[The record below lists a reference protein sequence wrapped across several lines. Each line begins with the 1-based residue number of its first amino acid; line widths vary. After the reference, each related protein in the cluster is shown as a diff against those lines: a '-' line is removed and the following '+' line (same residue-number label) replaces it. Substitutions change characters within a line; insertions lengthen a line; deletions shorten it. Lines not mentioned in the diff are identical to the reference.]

1 MFSQLNQREII
12 LSQQGKS
19 MQRVSEFAPIEEA
32 LFKLDGDQHARVLL
46 SDDEGAYIRVLGRMD
61 LLAICLGKN
70 VESQLNHYVL
80 SLSKRDEEELTF
92 SFGTVTTQIQK
103 NDLMALEDALLLA
116 RCFFEEK
123 AFPPAYNLREIDKP
137 LF

>member
-19 MQRVSEFAPIEEA
+19 MQRVSEFAPVEEA
-32 LFKLDGDQHARVLL
+32 LFRLDGDQHARVLL
-46 SDDEGAYIRVLGRMD
+46 SDDEGASVRILGRKD
-61 LLAICLGKN
+61 LLAICTGQKH
-70 VESQLNHYVL
+70 ETQLNHFVL

-103 NDLMALEDALLLA
+103 NELMALEDALLLA

-123 AFPPAYNLREIDKP
+123 DFPPAYNLREIDKP

>member
-1 MFSQLNQREII
+1 MFSQIHQREII

-19 MQRVSEFAPIEEA
+19 MQRISDFAPIEEA
-32 LFKLDGDQHARVLL
+32 LLNLDGDLHARVLL
-46 SDDEGAYIRVLGRMD
+46 SDDDGNYVRVLGRKD
-61 LLAICLGKN
+61 LLAICHGRSIDN
-70 VESQLNHYVL
+70 QLSHYML
-80 SLSKRDEEELTF
+80 SLSKRDEEEMTF

-116 RCFFEEK
+116 QYFFEQK
-123 AFPPAYNLREIDKP
+123 DFPPAYNMREIEKP

>member
-1 MFSQLNQREII
+1 
-12 LSQQGKS
+12 

-32 LFKLDGDQHARVLL
+32 LFRLDGDNHARVLL
-46 SDDEGAYIRVLGRMD
+46 SDDDGAYIRILGRKD

-70 VESQLNHYVL
+70 VETQLNHYVL
-80 SLSKRDEEELTF
+80 SLSKRDEEKLSF